1 MALPICDPATPC
13 SERCWC
19 RSSSWGGCPPRYLFS
34 RSAHRY
40 TARPVC
46 MPLAHTA
53 DCGTDRCTVSGG
65 SCGAGKGKGCQPPPP
80 SGVCV
85 CVCVCYLPRKFL
97 IQLLPSLYS
106 CSCVCSAVWI
116 KLASVLVPCSALSPA
131 HTSMWGRTGGSNLVW
146 TADFLPPEALLTFQV
161 LLQLCIRMIQGPPIR
176 VHGLWF
182 NRAFSHHA

>member
-1 MALPICDPATPC
+1 VYMCV
-13 SERCWC
+13 
-19 RSSSWGGCPPRYLFS
+19 YL
-34 RSAHRY
+34 Y
-40 TARPVC
+40 VC
-46 MPLAHTA
+46 ECLYVCVYLYVRVCVCVCLYVRVCVFVCA
-53 DCGTDRCTVSGG
+53 CVCVYV
-65 SCGAGKGKGCQPPPP
+65 C
-80 SGVCV
+80 VCV